1 MKTNLIVG
9 AGQLGSRHLQGLLK
23 ITAAQEIYLVD
34 PSEASLEIAR
44 TRAAATATIH
54 YATDWAA
61 LPKKFDLV
69 IVATN
74 ANVRAAIA
82 KRLLQEY
89 QIEYLILEK
98 VLFQDVAAY
107 QTIGDLIATSSAK
120 VWVNHPRRMFQ
131 HYQSIKNVL
140 AENPKA
146 PITLTTM
153 GGNWGLACNALHLID
168 LCAFLSNDT
177 VEQVDLDWV
186 DPIIHNSKRANNIEF
201 TGTIKGRT
209 RGGSNFLITSWD
221 DTPGDITVQVAAN
234 NHRWIIQ
241 EGANAKVIHL
251 HHTEAAPGFT
261 ETVHPFATEYQSGLT
276 SRLAT
281 DLFDTGNCYLP
292 TYAEAASAHIPFIA
306 AALKKYNELNG
317 SESEVCPIT

>member
-1 MKTNLIVG
+1 
-9 AGQLGSRHLQGLLK
+9 
-23 ITAAQEIYLVD
+23 
-34 PSEASLEIAR
+34 
-44 TRAAATATIH
+44 
-54 YATDWAA
+54 
-61 LPKKFDLV
+61 
-69 IVATN
+69 VATN

-98 VLFQDVAAY
+98 VLFQDVASY
-107 QTIGDLIATSSAK
+107 QTIGELIAASSSK

-131 HYQSIKNVL
+131 HYQNIRAVL
-140 AENPKA
+140 ANHPQEA
-146 PITLTTM
+146 IALTTM

-168 LCAFLSNDT
+168 LCVYLAGDT
-177 VEQVDLDWV
+177 VASVDLDWV

-209 RGGSNFLITSWD
+209 QGGSNFIITSWD
-221 DTPGDITVQVAAN
+221 GAAGDITIQVAAR

-251 HHTEAAPGFT
+251 QHTEATPGFT

-281 DLFDTGNCYLP
+281 DLFETGNCYLP
-292 TYAEAASAHIPFIA
+292 TYAEAASAHIPFIE

-317 SESEVCPIT
+317 SEVAVCPIT